1 MISSLVNPTVTSQ
14 HEKKNTFI
22 IIILYKNMKNYII
35 YYHSYIYIYILNN
48 EVRCWW
54 GCAKETFGFHNVYWG
69 EFTKHF
75 CALFSANPCK
85 LHSAQFLGA
94 CLFHYLICIITLVNR
109 LLKLCRQHVQ
119 INNAI
124 SGAQFILNSS
134 LQELLFQ
141 IFTPVLTI
149 TEQFWILILGI

>member
-1 MISSLVNPTVTSQ
+1 MR
-14 HEKKNTFI
+14 KKI
-22 IIILYKNMKNYII
+22 HVLLY
-35 YYHSYIYIYILNN
+35 YYTKIWKTTYIYIYIYIYIYNIHNN

-54 GCAKETFGFHNVYWG
+54 GCAKETRGFHYVYWG

-75 CALFSANPCK
+75 CAVFGANPCK

-94 CLFHYLICIITLVNR
+94 CLFHYLICIIPLVNR
-109 LLKLCRQHVQ
+109 LLKQCRQHVQ
-119 INNAI
+119 INDAI

-141 IFTPVLTI
+141 IFTPILTI